1 MLSTARTSVSN
12 WANTAD
18 LDTVEGN
25 ILNIAAPTL
34 CGTAVV
40 ISAIAAGAAVAACAG
55 YLANA
60 WAAGHGHFDE
70 SQERD
75 AALLSSGDSN
85 NSAIYLL
92 EARTKAFH

>member
-1 MLSTARTSVSN
+1 MLVTTRTSVSD
-12 WANTAD
+12 WANTAEIESN
-18 LDTVEGN
+18 EGN
-25 ILNIAAPTL
+25 ALNFAPPTL

-70 SQERD
+70 DQERD
-75 AALLSSGDSN
+75 AALLGSGNSD
-85 NSAIYLL
+85 SAIHLL
-92 EARTKAFH
+92 EARVNAFH